1 MGQNKITNKFYLK
14 LKINQK
20 KKLIVYSRS
29 VAIIANLQKCNLKIT
44 IMTSSTSLSTTKT
57 YYTAW
62 HHFFSSHGN
71 MAPFCYKIIP
81 LLLQFPT
88 FPPLSSHAQPF
99 IVSTSKHCPSICIA
113 NPAIKNISQD

>member
-1 MGQNKITNKFYLK
+1 MLNFLNILVILGSF
-14 LKINQK
+14 
-20 KKLIVYSRS
+20 LIS
-29 VAIIANLQKCNLKIT
+29 VAIIANLQK
-44 IMTSSTSLSTTKT
+44 TSSASLSTTKT

-99 IVSTSKHCPSICIA
+99 FVSTSKHCPLICIA
-113 NPAIKNISQD
+113 NPEIKNIKSTTLKLLIFMLLIRMITNYLI